1 MKLQGSE
8 ETVSVKIDNLLQLVS
23 CEITNVQSHPEL
35 NGRSAKVIGS
45 HDTKLQVRYNPLERT
60 STPRTVRV

>member
-1 MKLQGSE
+1 M
-8 ETVSVKIDNLLQLVS
+8 KIDNLLQLVS

>member
-23 CEITNVQSHPEL
+23 CEIVGVQSHPDL
-35 NGRSAKVIGS
+35 NGRAAKVVGAYD
-45 HDTKLQVRYNPLERT
+45 HKLQVRHASE
-60 STPRTVRV
+60 S